1 MKCPGQD
8 SRYWD
13 SSAIF
18 EVKCPA
24 CGHLEEFFKDESSRK
39 CKKCGHRIA
48 NPKMDF
54 GCAAYCKFAEQCV
67 GELPVEIQKQKK
79 DMLKDKVA
87 LEMKKYFGEDS
98 KRIAHANKVAEYAG
112 IIAGDLNADAAV
124 VLCAAYLHD
133 IGIKDA
139 ERIYNSNSAKHQELL
154 GPDIA
159 RKILIKLNAD
169 KELIDEVC
177 EIIGHHHHPW
187 DNDSIKFKAV
197 YDADQIVNIQEEKSN
212 KDTDTIT
219 KTIEKRFLTDPG
231 RKLAKVVLFKN
242 I

>member
-13 SSAIF
+13 GGAIF
-18 EVKCPA
+18 DVSCPV
-24 CGHLEEFFKDESSRK
+24 CGHPEEFFKDESSRK
-39 CKKCGHRIA
+39 CKKCGNRIA

-79 DMLKDKVA
+79 NMLKDKVA
-87 LEMKKYFGEDS
+87 FEMKKYFGEDS
-98 KRIAHANKVAEYAG
+98 RRIAHANKVAEYAG
-112 IIAGDLNADAAV
+112 IIAGKLKADAAV

-139 ERIYNSNSAKHQELL
+139 EKIYNSNSAKYQELL

-159 RKILIKLNAD
+159 RNILTKLEAE
-169 KELIDEVC
+169 KKLIDEVC
-177 EIIGHHHHPW
+177 EIIAHHHHPR
-187 DNDSIKFKAV
+187 DNDNDNFKAV
-197 YDADQIVNIQEEKSN
+197 FDADQIVNLQEEKNN
-212 KDTDTIT
+212 KDTLTT
-219 KTIEKRFLTDPG
+219 EKMIENRLLTEAG
-231 RKLAKVVLFKN
+231 KNLAKSVLL
-242 I
+242 